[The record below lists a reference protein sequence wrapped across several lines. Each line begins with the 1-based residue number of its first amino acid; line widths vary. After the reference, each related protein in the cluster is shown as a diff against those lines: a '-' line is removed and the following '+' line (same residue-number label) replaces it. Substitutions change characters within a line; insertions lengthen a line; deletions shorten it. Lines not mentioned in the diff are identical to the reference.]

1 MVRFPFPVSA
11 GTVGQTTCDSVW
23 KQISEVTSG
32 LTARVTVISA
42 DCPWLGDGGSFWR
55 SGPSVN
61 GIIEDLA
68 PGNATALPW
77 PPAPAEFLSP
87 FSLCFTQLNSEFFPA
102 VSLRPS

>member
-1 MVRFPFPVSA
+1 MVSFPFPVSA
-11 GTVGQTTCDSVW
+11 ETVGGTTCDSVW

-32 LTARVTVISA
+32 LTARVTVTTA
-42 DCPWLGDGGSFWR
+42 ACPGSGGIGSSWR
-55 SGPSVN
+55 SGPSVS

-77 PPAPAEFLSP
+77 PSAPVEFLSP

-102 VSLRPS
+102 ISLRPS